1 MPLSADVYLSIEQGL
16 SARFIN
22 AAEKKIMSEEKLR
35 SIKIAVL
42 TVSDS
47 RTEADDNSG
56 RVLVERLTEAGHV
69 LAEKKILPDDKYK
82 IRALLSHWIADAEV
96 DVVITTGGTGITGR
110 DITPEAVKP
119 LLDKEIE
126 GIGELFRWVSYQEIG
141 TSTIASRCIGGV
153 ANGTFIFC
161 LPGSTGACKTGWEKI
176 IAPQINSNTTPCN
189 LVALM
194 PRLLEK

>member
-1 MPLSADVYLSIEQGL
+1 
-16 SARFIN
+16 
-22 AAEKKIMSEEKLR
+22 MSEQKLKPVR
-35 SIKIAVL
+35 IAIL

-47 RTEADDNSG
+47 RTEADDTSG
-56 RVLVERLTEAGHV
+56 NVLVERLTGVGHA
-69 LAEKKILPDDKYK
+69 LAEKAILVDDKYK
-82 IRALLSHWIADAEV
+82 IRETVSRWIAAADV
-96 DVVITTGGTGITGR
+96 DVIISTGGTGITGR

-141 TSTIASRCIGGV
+141 TSTIASRCIGGL

-161 LPGSTGACKTGWEKI
+161 LPGSTGACRTGWDKV
-176 IAPQINSNTTPCN
+176 IAPQIDSNTGPCN